1 MTEYVD
7 QAVRQ
12 IRNEGVSLRR
22 LAEGSDREGVGQ
34 LENGT
39 TLRRVDGMLDVGSGD
54 RLGFVVCQIVGHRFD
69 GRRMV
74 QWRDEETPAIEC
86 TRCQLVR
93 ARRPT
98 GASLDA
104 GEGGGTL
111 SAE

>member
-7 QAVRQ
+7 QAVRK
-12 IRNEGVSLRR
+12 IRDGGVSLRR
-22 LAEGSDREGVGQ
+22 VSAAGDRESVGQ
-34 LENGT
+34 LEDGT
-39 TLRRVDGMLDVGSGD
+39 GLRTVDGVLDVDSGD
-54 RLGFVVCQIVGHRFD
+54 RLDYVVCQVVGHRFD

-74 QWRDEETPAIEC
+74 QWDDEETPAIEC

-104 GEGGGTL
+104 DEGTL
-111 SAE
+111 ATE